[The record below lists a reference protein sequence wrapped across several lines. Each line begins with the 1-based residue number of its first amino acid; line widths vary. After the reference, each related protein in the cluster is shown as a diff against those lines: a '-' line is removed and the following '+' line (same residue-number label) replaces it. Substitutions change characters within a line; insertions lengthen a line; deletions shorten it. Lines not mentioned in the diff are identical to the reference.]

1 MTRKSNKE
9 ARRVRVLAGLE
20 ELSKMDRFH
29 VIQVQKGWAVV
40 RDRASRASRV
50 LTTLEEAIE
59 VANVI
64 ARNQSADA
72 VVVHNA
78 DGSIREWQDLTD

>member
-1 MTRKSNKE
+1 MTNKTSKA
-9 ARRVRVLAGLE
+9 ARRERIVAGLE

-40 RDRASRASRV
+40 RDRSSRASRV
-50 LTTLEEAIE
+50 LRTLEEAIE
-59 VANVI
+59 VANTI

-78 DGSIREWQDLTD
+78 DGSIQQWHSLS